1 MDTMNLRWALVAVGV
16 VIIIALFLFGN
27 PDKKRKPRASRKRV
41 STQKARQEPQLNA
54 GEGGEVDGEDSGLD
68 ERQTELAIE
77 PLEPMEES
85 SSSDFDDASASNF
98 DSDSSSDFDFGFGS
112 GSGSGFGDRHEPR
125 FGFDDEKVAPTLEA
139 LSGIEQPKPRVSDVP
154 LPDKIVTLFIKARD
168 NHIITGVELL
178 DVSIKSGLVFGDPGI
193 FHRLSEEDGK
203 PVFSMANLTNPGI
216 FDKNKWNSIEILGVT
231 MFMTLPGPKN
241 ALDAWDS
248 MLATSQ
254 RLAELLH
261 ADLLDDQRQLF
272 SRQRA
277 RRIKEE
283 LREFERQNAEQS

>member
-1 MDTMNLRWALVAVGV
+1 MEFMTNLRWALVVVGV

-41 STQKARQEPQLNA
+41 RAQKVRHEPQLSSS
-54 GEGGEVDGEDSGLD
+54 EGAEVVDEEPEFD

-77 PLEPMEES
+77 PAEPMEES
-85 SSSDFDDASASNF
+85 SSL
-98 DSDSSSDFDFGFGS
+98 GS
-112 GSGSGFGDRHEPR
+112 GSGSDFASRREPR
-125 FGFDDEKVAPTLEA
+125 FGFGDEQLAPTLEA
-139 LSGIEQPKPRVSDVP
+139 VSGNRQPKSRGSDIQ
-154 LPDKIVTLFIKARD
+154 LPDKIITLFIKARD

-193 FHRLSEEDGK
+193 FHRLNEEDGK

-216 FDKNKWNSIEILGVT
+216 FDKNEWNTIEMLGVT

-248 MLATSQ
+248 MLATSR

-261 ADLLDDQRQLF
+261 ADLLDDQRQIF
-272 SRQRA
+272 SRQRSLQ
-277 RRIKEE
+277 IKEE
-283 LREFERQNAEQS
+283 LREFERHKAEES